1 MPRAVMLLVALAASA
16 GSTAFAAESAAV
28 EKKSEAATQVYVRTA
43 PPGAAVRLNG
53 SEEGTAPGIFVVPPG
68 VTKLTIEVELG
79 GVKEA
84 RTVEVRGGKIMRVEF
99 ELGKEGGRA
108 AGASS
113 PAPAH
118 AVAPARTAAPFPA
131 EAADGDGVRAAV
143 AKFVTRVQ
151 GGEKDKAIEERFA
164 KDAEDPRESLAVY
177 EGAVGA
183 GIDPVRIRCV
193 FMDKERTHAIASTYP
208 GKDGAVLAYTL
219 KACPEGW
226 RIDEIFLGRPEAGA
240 SAIDD
245 REESSWFD
253 ISLEYV
259 LPALKR
265 RVAELLDLDT
275 GVFVTMENF
284 GADDRVT
291 HAWIRERKVD
301 AVGVVEKGT
310 AGVLL
315 FDVAAIDVPPDKW
328 GTITREEI
336 ADHALLK
343 QKEPDKITPCVCEP
357 SSPVP
362 TRIFRTREGALGIL
376 QVLGAR
382 EAADGV
388 KIRCRLLNAQPR
400 VSTVR
405 PGVRAHPAVR
415 LVIGADGMTFQGLPA
430 TWEDLPKL
438 LDAVPERDRTDLEL
452 AAASADLPFTRIT
465 EAMEKLR
472 PLQERLGFRRLHI
485 VGSPPDSKGGADVL
499 RGRVDFR
506 LVPVR
511 EEGRLLGLTDEDIA
525 RYTAELQAKGPVRAQ
540 YGKEPFVWCRVARAL
555 TPNEKHITARY
566 EGRSYVL
573 LSHRPAETMLTLF
586 GDSNPWRLVD
596 AVITL
601 ESGMPDRP
609 SIALRLDKEGGWRMG
624 ALTEAHVNMPLAAL
638 VDDEVLSMPVIR
650 ARVGDAIVVTGAFTH
665 AEVEE
670 LVARLKSG
678 VSR

>member
-1 MPRAVMLLVALAASA
+1 MSRALMLALAAFLA
-16 GSTAFAAESAAV
+16 GTAFAAESAAI

-53 SEEGTAPGIFVVPPG
+53 SEEGTAPGVFVVPPG
-68 VTKLTIEVELG
+68 VTKLTIEVELD
-79 GVKEA
+79 GVKDS
-84 RTVEVRGGKIMRVEF
+84 RTVEVRGGKITRVEF
-99 ELGKEGGRA
+99 ELGKEAGHA

-118 AVAPARTAAPFPA
+118 AAGPMSVPA
-131 EAADGDGVRAAV
+131 EAVDGDAVRAAV
-143 AKFVTRVQ
+143 AKFVTRAQ
-151 GGEKDKAIEERFA
+151 GGEKDKAVEEMFA
-164 KDAEDPRESLAVY
+164 ADAEDPRESLAVY

-193 FMDKERTHAIASTYP
+193 FLDRDRTHAVASTCP
-208 GKDGAVLAYTL
+208 GKDGTVLGYML
-219 KACPEGW
+219 KARPEGW

-240 SAIDD
+240 SAVDD
-245 REESSWFD
+245 REASSWFD
-253 ISLEYV
+253 ITLEYV

-336 ADHALLK
+336 ATHALLK

-382 EAADGV
+382 EAAEGV
-388 KIRCRLLNAQPR
+388 KIRCRLVNAQPR
-400 VSTVR
+400 VTTVR
-405 PGVRAHPAVR
+405 PGVRARPAVR
-415 LVIGADGMTFQGLPA
+415 LVLGADGMTFQGSPA

-438 LDAVPERDRTDLEL
+438 LEAVPERDRTDLEL
-452 AAASADLPFTRIT
+452 AAASADLPFTRLT

-472 PLQERLGFRRLHI
+472 PLQERLGFRRLQI
-485 VGSPPDSKGGADVL
+485 AGSPPDSKGGADVL

-511 EEGRLLGLTDEDIA
+511 EEGKLLGLTDEDIA

-540 YGKEPFVWCRVARAL
+540 YGKEPFVWCRVVRAL

-566 EGRSYVL
+566 EGQTYVL
-573 LSHRPAETMLTLF
+573 LSHRPAETMLTLW

-596 AVITL
+596 AVLTI

-624 ALTEAHVNMPLAAL
+624 ALTEAHVGAPMAAL

-650 ARVGDAIVVTGAFTH
+650 SKVGDALVVTGAFTH
-665 AEVEE
+665 AEVQE